1 MKTNQVLTRRMGDF
15 DVLQRTKD
23 GMFNA
28 TVLVKQWNQFSGQ
41 GKKLDHYFENN
52 STQEF
57 IEALMSEENLHTRNS
72 VYVKSKAS
80 RGVNAGTWMSPL
92 LFIDFA
98 MWLNPSF
105 KVKVLKFVYDELIKY
120 RNEAGDAYRQMTSSL
135 KKIVDPCQLTTC
147 IQEVAKA
154 INYIVY
160 NSHTSGIRN
169 TQSDESKTREL
180 AEIEKDIAKF
190 IDLGFITSYHKLLEH
205 LRRQWRNKYTH
216 ALKF

>member
-28 TVLVKQWNQFSGQ
+28 TELLKQWNHFSGHD
-41 GKKLDHYFENN
+41 KKIDHYFYLA
-52 STQEF
+52 STKEF
-57 IEALMSEENLHTRNS
+57 IKALKTDAGITASNENQIFTK
-72 VYVKSKAS
+72 V
-80 RGVNAGTWMSPL
+80 RGGKVQGTWMSPL

-120 RNEAGDAYRQMTSSL
+120 RHEAGDAYRQMTSSL
-135 KKIVDPCQLTTC
+135 KKIVAPSQLTTC

-160 NSHTSGIRN
+160 NGHTSGIRN
-169 TQSDESKTREL
+169 IQADEAKTREL

-190 IDLGFITSYHKLLEH
+190 IDLGFITSYNQLLEH

-216 ALKF
+216 AINF